1 METSN
6 KIFKGHYPEYGIDEN
21 GNRIVI
27 GMIEYEDEYEY
38 EDEITCPK
46 CGSNAIIEYE
56 DTNSYDDDIEYET
69 EYEFHC
75 ANCGKNF

>member
-38 EDEITCPK
+38 EDEITCPE

-56 DTNSYDDDIEYET
+56 DTNSYDDDIEHET